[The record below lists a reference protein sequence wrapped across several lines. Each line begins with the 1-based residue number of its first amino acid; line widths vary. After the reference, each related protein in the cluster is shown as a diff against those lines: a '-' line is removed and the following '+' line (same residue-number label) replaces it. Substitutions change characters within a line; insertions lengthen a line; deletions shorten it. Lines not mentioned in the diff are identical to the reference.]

1 MEYHILRQI
10 MAFLIDYTML
20 YMLNLKFNVTA
31 LILETWSQHTDF
43 GAKKFKNVKYLPAVI
58 VFTCILL

>member
-1 MEYHILRQI
+1 MEYHILDQT
-10 MAFLIDYTML
+10 MAFLIYYTKL
-20 YMLNLKFNVTA
+20 YMLDLKFSVSA

-43 GAKKFKNVKYLPAVI
+43 GAKKLKNVKYLPAVI